1 MKVSVVISFKAKILH
16 MNVRSYCLHMN
27 VVYDPLIVKQFLWLL
42 VSTVVADVV
51 LETFGFDEYDFRLR
65 VQLFCKT
72 KYTEVHKLVESNLVA
87 VLVFTAIIAEDLAV
101 DITSS
106 HIRGQI

>member
-1 MKVSVVISFKAKILH
+1 MHDMKVSVVISFKAKMLH

-27 VVYDPLIVKQFLWLL
+27 VVYVPLIVKQFLWLL

-65 VQLFCKT
+65 VQLFVRPNAQKFT
-72 KYTEVHKLVESNLVA
+72 NL
-87 VLVFTAIIAEDLAV
+87 L
-101 DITSS
+101 SS
-106 HIRGQI
+106 QISWLSSCLPR